1 MQRTFN
7 ALLIV
12 ILAITASS
20 CAKEPLKQAGLQGE
34 HTYSVIRDLNSAYER
49 RDLDA
54 FMEQV
59 GPAYPDRDGFRKA
72 VENVFLTYQTIK
84 QKIYTNRMQL
94 TVQEKGNIKA
104 VYTWEGEWQTQ
115 GGKIVKDGA
124 RSTLIID
131 KSSYKL
137 IGIDG
142 KNPYLVT
149 ETPVPARQ

>member
-1 MQRTFN
+1 MKLTSN
-7 ALLIV
+7 ALLVI
-12 ILAITASS
+12 ILAIIASS

-34 HTYSVIRDLNSAYER
+34 RTYAVIRDLNSSYER

-59 GPAYPDRDGFRKA
+59 GPAYPDRDGFRKT

-104 VYTWEGEWQTQ
+104 VFTWEGEWQTQ

>member
-1 MQRTFN
+1 MKRAFN

-12 ILAITASS
+12 ILAITASA
-20 CAKEPLKQAGLQGE
+20 CAKDPLKQAGLQAE
-34 HTYSVIRDLNSAYER
+34 HTYGTVRDLNSSYER

-59 GPAYPDRDGFRKA
+59 APAYPDRDGLRKS
-72 VENVFLTYQTIK
+72 VENVFLTYQTIR

-94 TVQEKGNIKA
+94 TIQEKGNIKA
-104 VYTWEGEWQTQ
+104 VFTWEGEWQTQ

-124 RSTLIID
+124 RSTLILD
-131 KSSYKL
+131 KTSYKL
-137 IGIDG
+137 IGIEG

-149 ETPVPARQ
+149 EAPIPARQ